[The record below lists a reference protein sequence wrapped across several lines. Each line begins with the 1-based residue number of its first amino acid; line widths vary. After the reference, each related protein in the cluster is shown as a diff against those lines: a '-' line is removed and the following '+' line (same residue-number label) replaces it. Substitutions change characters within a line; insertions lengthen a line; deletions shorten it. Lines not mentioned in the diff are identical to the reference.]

1 MQQFGWK
8 KWYFP
13 EDYAIILAHYKRFVE
28 SGMVMGIDRVEVD
41 YLTHLPNRQ
50 SLYRYFSNL
59 DEDTTIHAMFLDVDN
74 YKRVNDIYGH
84 TMGDKLLVCIGEFL
98 SEKMDGFI
106 SRIGGD
112 EFVILFDGQM
122 SNEQVVAIAEQLLEE
137 FREMDFR
144 KDVLSLISLSI
155 GIILRQSVNKSLDEI
170 LTMCDTAMY
179 QAKYAGKNRYFIY
192 KANSKIFEI
201 NRNIEAEMDD
211 ALKNRE
217 FSVYF
222 QPKVNMVSSD
232 ISGAEALSR
241 WVHPTEGIRMPMMYI
256 PVFEKNGFI
265 AQLDMYVFEETC
277 RIKSGWKGRKYE
289 HLPISVNMSRL
300 HLYDKLFPQ
309 KLEEIATKYGI
320 PTSELE
326 LEITENTFI
335 KDSVELIDVVIKLK
349 ERGFAVSI
357 DDFGSG
363 FSALHLLKDLP
374 VDIIKIDRGFLQD
387 SSANIRG
394 KKIIRNIIGLCKDL
408 KLDVVTEG
416 VETKEQIDFITSCG
430 CQVAQGFYYAK
441 PLPLEEFE
449 AYVEEHISNPLD
461 SYTFHLDGDLKSED
475 GGMEGIIIGE
485 GLRYEQGIFRD
496 SKSLYFP
503 GGGVEKNIVELP
515 PAAIVNDSYTISV
528 WLNPR
533 ESHLWVSA
541 FYAKFEGGFCSI
553 LPLAWEGVSDFRIR
567 DYKDLNGWY
576 DVSGSRLR
584 ENVWTHFVV
593 SYNAKTETAFAFI
606 NGERVGVL
614 ENVPTN
620 RYVTKIILG
629 GDVYQPSYIGNM
641 CELVIYNEAKD
652 YDFVKELHESYVTR
666 EDYVGMEVSKW

>member
-1 MQQFGWK
+1 
-8 KWYFP
+8 
-13 EDYAIILAHYKRFVE
+13 
-28 SGMVMGIDRVEVD
+28 MVIDRIEVD
-41 YLTHLPNRQ
+41 YLTNLPNRQ

-59 DEDTTIHAMFLDVDN
+59 EEDTTIHAMFLDVDN

-84 TMGDKLLVCIGEFL
+84 TMGDRLLECIGSFL
-98 SEKMDGFI
+98 TTRVNGFI

-112 EFVILFDGQM
+112 EFVVILDGQLDKDDIV
-122 SNEQVVAIAEQLLEE
+122 ETAKRLLEE
-137 FREMDFR
+137 FQEMDFR

-155 GIILRQSVNKSLDEI
+155 GIILNQSVNKSLDDI

-192 KANSKIFEI
+192 KADNKIFEI
-201 NRNIEAEMDD
+201 NRNIEAEMED

-217 FSVYF
+217 FHVYF

-232 ISGAEALSR
+232 IAGAEALSR
-241 WVHPTEGIRMPMMYI
+241 WVHPVEGIRMPLMYI

-265 AQLDMYVFEETC
+265 AKLDLYVFEETC
-277 RIKSGWKGRKYE
+277 RIKQGWKGKKYE
-289 HLPISVNMSRL
+289 HLPVSVNMSRL

-309 KLEEIATKYGI
+309 KLEEIANKYGI
-320 PTSELE
+320 PTDELE
-326 LEITENTFI
+326 LEITESTFI

-387 SSANIRG
+387 SSSNVRG

-449 AYVEEHISNPLD
+449 AYVEEHITNPLD
-461 SYTFHLDGDLKSED
+461 SYVFHLDGDLKSED

-515 PAAIVNDSYTISV
+515 PSAIVNDSYTISV
-528 WLNPR
+528 WLQPK

-576 DVSGSRLR
+576 DVSGGRLR

-606 NGERVGVL
+606 NGERVGAL

-652 YDFVKELHESYVTR
+652 YDFVKELHEYYVTR
-666 EDYVGMEVSKW
+666 EDYVGAEVSKW